1 VGVADPCRGLLQTP
15 SRMRLALLCALVAE
29 TTALHVPSGAP
40 CDTMRRTAP
49 FPPSAMHLR
58 GGLMD
63 SIDPELVAKVGLGV
77 ISVEGAMTTLAPMK
91 YLEMHKIPKPSG
103 MMAWFI
109 EQVGFMHV
117 AFGVLGYLTL
127 AGKPL
132 NEAVAWALI
141 PFLVQ
146 CVKAVLNDTP
156 KQFGSDNT
164 GTIAI
169 MVMHAFASWA
179 LFSDV
184 DYAPNVVKF
193 LIAFF
198 VLNGATFVAG

>member
-1 VGVADPCRGLLQTP
+1 MQPFPGIASQLLQR
-15 SRMRLALLCALVAE
+15 S
-29 TTALHVPSGAP
+29 H
-40 CDTMRRTAP
+40 
-49 FPPSAMHLR
+49 
-58 GGLMD
+58 
-63 SIDPELVAKVGLGV
+63 SIDPELVAKVGLGF
-77 ISVEGAMTTLAPMK
+77 ISVEGAVFTLAPTK
-91 YLEMHKIPKPSG
+91 SLEMYKIPNPSS
-103 MMAWFI
+103 MMGWFN
-109 EQVGFMHV
+109 EQTGFMHV
-117 AFGVLGYLTL
+117 AFGILGFLTL

-132 NEAVAWALI
+132 NETVAWALI

-164 GTIAI
+164 GEIA
-169 MVMHAFASWA
+169 MMLMHAFTSWA
-179 LFSDV
+179 LFNDV